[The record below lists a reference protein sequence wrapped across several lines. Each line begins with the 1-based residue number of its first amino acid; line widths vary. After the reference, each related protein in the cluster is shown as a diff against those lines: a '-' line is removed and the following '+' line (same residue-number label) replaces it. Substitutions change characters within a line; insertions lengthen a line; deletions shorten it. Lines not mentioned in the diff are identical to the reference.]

1 MRRKFREAIMNLI
14 TFVLFF
20 FCFLQSTYH
29 MYFFSDWVNVCMIL
43 FRAFHPKVPRESL
56 RSAKIGGWRIHRILM
71 ERWYL
76 KPNTLVMVVNMYWT
90 KNWIFG
96 ITLVTYQTNI
106 GI

>member
-56 RSAKIGGWRIHRILM
+56 RSTKIGG
-71 ERWYL
+71 
-76 KPNTLVMVVNMYWT
+76 
-90 KNWIFG
+90 
-96 ITLVTYQTNI
+96 
-106 GI
+106 